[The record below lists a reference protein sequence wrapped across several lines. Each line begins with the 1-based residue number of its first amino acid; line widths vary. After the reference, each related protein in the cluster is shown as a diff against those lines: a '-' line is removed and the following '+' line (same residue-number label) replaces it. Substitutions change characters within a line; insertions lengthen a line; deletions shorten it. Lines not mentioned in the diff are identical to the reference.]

1 MWKWT
6 KPPRWPTKMA
16 DSCPTPTPTA
26 NPFRDKPFMCTS
38 PTPPP
43 ILLCLRVQLRAKK
56 KNQVSIV
63 QSTQLWAGQHEHQC
77 SDHPVPASRVCVSSN
92 GPQTTRK
99 IQIHRCIVTFN
110 QIQFNALLP
119 FQPAQPLILKYRPT
133 IHLVAALSTNAMPPW
148 LLPVPSTTYNA
159 ATSTVP
165 EECSKLQC
173 RSSIVQPESQRY
185 TS

>member
-1 MWKWT
+1 
-6 KPPRWPTKMA
+6 MA

-99 IQIHRCIVTFN
+99 IQIHRCIVTFD
-110 QIQFNALLP
+110 QLQFNALPTLP
-119 FQPAQPLILKYRPT
+119 ACPAPSPKVSTNHTPRRRPLNQCHASMTPT
-133 IHLVAALSTNAMPPW
+133 CSVYYLQCCHLHSSRRMLQTTVPLQYSTTRVPAALHILNQ
-148 LLPVPSTTYNA
+148 A
-159 ATSTVP
+159 ARH
-165 EECSKLQC
+165 
-173 RSSIVQPESQRY
+173 RSSF
-185 TS
+185 